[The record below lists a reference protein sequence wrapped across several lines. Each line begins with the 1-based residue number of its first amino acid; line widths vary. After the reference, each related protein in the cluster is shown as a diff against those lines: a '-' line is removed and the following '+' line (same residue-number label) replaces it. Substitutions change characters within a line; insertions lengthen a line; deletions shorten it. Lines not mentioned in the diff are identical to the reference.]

1 MTDTS
6 QITEVTDEDRTADS
20 ARPEKFDFA
29 QWMAGFQPTRKA
41 CVLYGRT
48 DLLAVIDRLDEE
60 ARLPG
65 LTDEQKKE
73 LLTEAQETLEVLKAS
88 GVEFVVQTM
97 SVYAQK
103 ELMERLGHKTKDDPV
118 THEMECAFLAAHIVE
133 HYYALDFTI
142 DGIRED
148 YIFNETCQHTV
159 PQAIEC
165 FLESCSF
172 EDAIRTA
179 ISLGGDSDTIA
190 AITGAIAEAYY
201 GIPGAIRTQALSYL
215 DDRLRPIY
223 DEWEARYGTG
233 QRAH

>member
-1 MTDTS
+1 M
-6 QITEVTDEDRTADS
+6 
-20 ARPEKFDFA
+20 
-29 QWMAGFQPTRKA
+29 
-41 CVLYGRT
+41 
-48 DLLAVIDRLDEE
+48 
-60 ARLPG
+60 
-65 LTDEQKKE
+65 
-73 LLTEAQETLEVLKAS
+73 
-88 GVEFVVQTM
+88 
-97 SVYAQK
+97 
-103 ELMERLGHKTKDDPV
+103 
-118 THEMECAFLAAHIVE
+118 
-133 HYYALDFTI
+133 
-142 DGIRED
+142 
-148 YIFNETCQHTV
+148 

-223 DEWEARYGTG
+223 DEWEARYGME